1 MDHIGNTK
9 IIHLGSA
16 NRTFFQG
23 LALRFPGGW
32 VLQSPETTDMG
43 DPPVD
48 DAGKTIEIVDIDHD
62 RYAGQGGR
70 NRRADI
76 LEAGIPV
83 ARLIILAMGEEPRA
97 EYDELVDYLEMPL
110 APWRVMQ
117 TLHRLS
123 ATLAA
128 RQELALLRDELS
140 LQTREL
146 SELNQIGIA
155 LSAERDFNKLLDL
168 ILTKAREITT
178 ADAGSLYLVE
188 TDPDVPPDTDNFWAD
203 KRLRFKL
210 TQNSSLSMSFQEFVM
225 PVIKTSMA
233 GYTAI
238 SGQPLNIVDAYAIPE
253 DSNYSHNRSFDQRT
267 GYQTRSMLNIPMQSH
282 HGEAIGV
289 LQLINRKRHWATR
302 LENPDQFDR
311 EVIPFDAG
319 CETLASSLA
328 GQAAVSI
335 DNMRLY
341 EEIKHLFEGFIY
353 ASVHAIEQ
361 RDPTTSGHS
370 ERVAVLTVGLA
381 EVVDRVDQ
389 GAYREAKFTAEDL
402 QQIKYASLLHD
413 FGKIGVRER
422 VLVKE
427 KKLYPEQLEAIKFR
441 FEFIKKALEAN
452 YSHRKIRSLLE
463 RNREEALG
471 RFTHWDMEF
480 EDTLKEMD
488 TFLEVILQA
497 NEPRILAET
506 GWQRLM
512 DISRLAINADGR
524 EWPYLTPQEAHL
536 LSIPKGSL
544 SEKERKEIESH
555 VTHSFNFLNRI
566 PWSSNLRN
574 VPEWAYG
581 HHEKLDGT
589 GYPRGL
595 NAPQIPLPSKIM
607 TISDIFDALTAKDR
621 PYKSA
626 VSVDRALSIL
636 DAEVREGKID
646 PELFRLFVQA
656 EVYKQVF

>member
-1 MDHIGNTK
+1 MDHTGNTK

-16 NRTFFQG
+16 NRAFFQE
-23 LALRFPGGW
+23 LALRFPRGW
-32 VLQSPETTDMG
+32 VLQRPETTDRG
-43 DPPVD
+43 VPPVD
-48 DAGKTIEIVDIDHD
+48 DAGQTIVIVDLDHD
-62 RYAGQGGR
+62 RYVGQEGQRLG
-70 NRRADI
+70 ADI
-76 LEAGIPV
+76 PESEILV
-83 ARLIILAMGEEPRA
+83 ARLIILARGEEPRA
-97 EYDELVDYLEMPL
+97 KYDELVDYLEMPL

-123 ATLAA
+123 ATLAT
-128 RQELALLRDELS
+128 RQELALLKDQLS
-140 LQTREL
+140 LQTRDL

-178 ADAGSLYLVE
+178 ADAGSLYLME
-188 TDPDVPPDTDNFWAD
+188 TDSDITPDTTNFWAD

-210 TQNSSLSMSFQEFVM
+210 TQNSSISMSFQEFVI

-238 SGQPLNIVDAYAIPE
+238 CGQPLNIVDAYAIPE
-253 DSNYSHNRSFDQRT
+253 DSDYSLNRSFDERT
-267 GYQTRSMLNIPMQSH
+267 GYQTRSMLSIPMRSH
-282 HGEAIGV
+282 QGEVIGV
-289 LQLINRKRHWATR
+289 LQLINRKRHWAC
-302 LENPDQFDR
+302 LLVGKEQFDHD
-311 EVIPFDAG
+311 VIPFDSR
-319 CETLASSLA
+319 CEELASSLA
-328 GQAAVSI
+328 SQAAVSI

-381 EVVDRVDQ
+381 ELVDRVDR
-389 GAYREAKFTAEDL
+389 GTYREAKFTAEDL

-422 VLVKE
+422 ILVKE

-452 YSHRKIRSLLE
+452 YSQRKIRTLLE
-463 RNREEALG
+463 KNREEALG
-471 RFTHWDMEF
+471 RFNHWDSEF
-480 EDTLKEMD
+480 EDTLQEMD

-497 NEPRILAET
+497 NEPRILAEK
-506 GWQRLM
+506 GWHKLM
-512 DISRLAINADGR
+512 EISQLAINADGR

-595 NAPQIPLPSKIM
+595 NGPQIPLPSKIM

-646 PELFRLFVQA
+646 PELFQLFVEA

>member
-1 MDHIGNTK
+1 
-9 IIHLGSA
+9 
-16 NRTFFQG
+16 
-23 LALRFPGGW
+23 
-32 VLQSPETTDMG
+32 MG

-48 DAGKTIEIVDIDHD
+48 DAGQTIVVIDIDHD
-62 RYAGQGGR
+62 RYVELGEQS
-70 NRRADI
+70 RRTDI
-76 LEAGIPV
+76 PGAEVPV
-83 ARLIILAMGEEPRA
+83 ARLIILARGEEPRA

-117 TLHRLS
+117 ALHRLS
-123 ATLAA
+123 ATLAT
-128 RQELALLRDELS
+128 RQELALLKNQLS
-140 LQTREL
+140 LQTRDL

-188 TDPDVPPDTDNFWAD
+188 TDPDILPDTNNYWAD

-210 TQNSSLSMSFQEFVM
+210 TQNSSLIMSFQEFVM

-238 SGQPLNIVDAYAIPE
+238 SGQPLNIVDAYAILE
-253 DSNYSHNRSFDQRT
+253 DSDYSLNRSFDERT
-267 GYQTRSMLNIPMQSH
+267 GYQTRSMLCIPMQSH
-282 HGEAIGV
+282 QGEVIGV
-289 LQLINRKRHWATR
+289 LQLINRKLHWLTP
-302 LENPDQFDR
+302 LVDKEQFDHD
-311 EVIPFDAG
+311 VIPFDSR
-319 CETLASSLA
+319 CEELASSLA
-328 GQAAVSI
+328 SQAAVSI

-341 EEIKHLFEGFIY
+341 EEIKKLFEGFIY

-381 EVVDRVDQ
+381 ELVDRIDR
-389 GAYREAKFTAEDL
+389 GTYREAKFTAEDL

-636 DAEVREGKID
+636 EAEVREGKID

>member
-1 MDHIGNTK
+1 
-9 IIHLGSA
+9 
-16 NRTFFQG
+16 
-23 LALRFPGGW
+23 
-32 VLQSPETTDMG
+32 MG
-43 DPPVD
+43 DSPVD
-48 DAGKTIEIVDIDHD
+48 DAWQTIEIVDIDHD
-62 RYAGQGGR
+62 RYVGQGGR

-76 LEAGIPV
+76 LEAEIPV
-83 ARLIILAMGEEPRA
+83 ARLIILARGEEPRA

-117 TLHRLS
+117 TLYRLS

-128 RQELALLRDELS
+128 RHELALLKDELS

-168 ILTKAREITT
+168 ILTKAREITS

-210 TQNSSLSMSFQEFVM
+210 TQNSSLNMSFQEFVM

-238 SGQPLNIVDAYAIPE
+238 SGQPLNIVDAYVIPE
-253 DSNYSHNRSFDQRT
+253 DSNYSHNRSFDERT

-302 LENPDQFDR
+302 LENPDQFDH
-311 EVIPFDAG
+311 EVMPFDSG

-341 EEIKHLFEGFIY
+341 EEIKRLFEGFIY

-381 EVVDRVDQ
+381 EVVDRIDQ
-389 GAYREAKFTAEDL
+389 GAYREAKFTAEDF

-452 YSHRKIRSLLE
+452 YSHRKIRTLLE

-471 RFTHWDMEF
+471 RFNHWDMEF

-506 GWQRLM
+506 GWQKLM
-512 DISRLAINADGR
+512 DISRLAINSDGR